1 MDGEVA
7 TEDQL
12 KKIKKSTYIKKKGW
26 LIVILKVCDFECFM
40 MQSEKR
46 FKNF

>member
-12 KKIKKSTYIKKKGW
+12 KKIKKSTYIKKKG
-26 LIVILKVCDFECFM
+26 
-40 MQSEKR
+40 
-46 FKNF
+46 